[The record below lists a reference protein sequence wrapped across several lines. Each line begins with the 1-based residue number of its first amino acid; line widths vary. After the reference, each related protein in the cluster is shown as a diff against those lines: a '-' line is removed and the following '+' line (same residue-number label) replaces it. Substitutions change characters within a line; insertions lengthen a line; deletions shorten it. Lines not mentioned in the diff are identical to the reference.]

1 MVEFVNEAYNLLS
14 QSIIHVEKDDVDIDS
29 DDEDNDDDPELGG
42 GGDGEEGQAGPGSPA
57 RDRTA
62 SATPAPA
69 PAQQPKKPKVTISYD
84 KYMLMMQRIV
94 YMIAQHE
101 KEEGAGMPRSAVASQ
116 YLDEIEDQ
124 INSIDQLEE
133 ETVLVD
139 KVLTKLVK
147 VRFAFT
153 SSARLSC
160 SLLTRTGTLSSR
172 ASRVVERPGGS
183 GWRRDGSRRGGRA
196 RLDRPPRV
204 RRPGGVNAR
213 RTLPSPSSS
222 FRCPAPCVCIP
233 VSLDV

>member
-1 MVEFVNEAYNLLS
+1 IMVEFVNEAYNLLS
-14 QSIIHVEKDDVDIDS
+14 QSIIHVEKDDVDSDS

-147 VRFAFT
+147 ERYLLELRG
-153 SSARLSC
+153 SSNVQEGQDGDEMAADEEDEPV
-160 SLLTRTGTLSSR
+160 LT
-172 ASRVVERPGGS
+172 VHPE
-183 GWRRDGSRRGGRA
+183 
-196 RLDRPPRV
+196 
-204 RRPGGVNAR
+204 
-213 RTLPSPSSS
+213 
-222 FRCPAPCVCIP
+222 C
-233 VSLDV
+233 DVLEA

>member
-1 MVEFVNEAYNLLS
+1 MWCVRDTAFSPQELELTRFSAQITVEFVNEAYNLLS

-29 DDEDNDDDPELGG
+29 DDEDGDDDPELGG
-42 GGDGEEGQAGPGSPA
+42 GGDGDASQAGPGSPA
-57 RDRTA
+57 RGRTA

-69 PAQQPKKPKVTISYD
+69 PPQQPKKPKVTISYD

-147 VRFAFT
+147 VRFV
-153 SSARLSC
+153 SR
-160 SLLTRTGTLSSR
+160 SL
-172 ASRVVERPGGS
+172 PF
-183 GWRRDGSRRGGRA
+183 RA
-196 RLDRPPRV
+196 RSHRPLAQERYLLEL
-204 RRPGGVNAR
+204 RG
-213 RTLPSPSSS
+213 SSNVQEGQDS
-222 FRCPAPCVCIP
+222 DEMAADEEDEP
-233 VSLDV
+233 VLTVHPECDVLEA